1 MKESLFL
8 NTLTFSYPKEPVV
21 FYFSVN
27 DDAERKSTRLKSSV
41 LIPKEVK
48 QSTLYEKC
56 FTNKKGLS
64 LYTSF
69 DLPTEGFEPI
79 SIDFND
85 PENEY
90 LVKRYYNRRLEKYF
104 YYYDDVVITRSG
116 ITNDIQV
123 WVKSQERQE
132 PIRYQQTTFSV
143 KAGRSLAT
151 KR

>member
-48 QSTLYEKC
+48 QSTLYGKC

-69 DLPTEGFEPI
+69 DLPTKGFEPI

-104 YYYDDVVITRSG
+104 YYYDL
-116 ITNDIQV
+116 
-123 WVKSQERQE
+123 
-132 PIRYQQTTFSV
+132 
-143 KAGRSLAT
+143 SLIHI
-151 KR
+151 